1 MLGERMHITN
11 RYGFESKKMRTE
23 IALTVRQ
30 DFVQEYR
37 AGYPLITKESI
48 ADWGKAGHEGVI
60 VNLTDGNKKF
70 VAKGYYGIQNKGYGW
85 VLTTD
90 QDEKID
96 TEFFNHKI
104 AAALKYR
111 EDFFNNDKTTAFR
124 VFNGEGDGV
133 GGLTIDYFDGFYLV
147 TWYSLGIYEFR
158 EAILDAFKS
167 LVTYKGIYQKRRFD
181 ARGQYLDEGDDF
193 ICGEKAPS
201 PHIIKESGVNLAIHL
216 DDGPMVGVFLDQR
229 EVRKTIRD
237 KYARG
242 KTVLNTFSYTGAFSV
257 FAALGG
263 AVKTTSVDLAKRSL
277 NKTEEQFS
285 VNGIEVSQHDIIV
298 EDVFNYFKYAVRK
311 NLLFDL
317 VILDPPSFAR
327 SKKVTFSAA
336 RDYVKLLK
344 DAIHITPAG
353 GVIVAST
360 NAANFGMAKFKGF
373 VSKAFKELNENYA
386 IEESFTLPQ
395 DFRVNDKFKQ
405 GDYLKVVFIR
415 KIK

>member
-1 MLGERMHITN
+1 MH
-11 RYGFESKKMRTE
+11 KE
-23 IALTVRQ
+23 IALTIRPANIK
-30 DFVQEYR
+30 EYR
-37 AGYPLITKESI
+37 SGCPLITTESSVGW
-48 ADWGKAGHEGVI
+48 DKASGEGMI
-60 VNLTDGNKKF
+60 VNLCDANNKV

-90 QDEKID
+90 KDEKID
-96 TEFFNHKI
+96 TTFFKNKI
-104 AAALKYR
+104 AAALKCRKPFYS
-111 EDFFNNDKTTAFR
+111 NDGTTAFR

-158 EAILDAFKS
+158 QAILNALKS

-181 ARGQYLDEGDDF
+181 ARGQYLDEGDDY
-193 ICGEKAPS
+193 ICGDKAPS
-201 PHIIKESGVNLAIHL
+201 PLIVKESGVNFAIHL

-237 KYARG
+237 NYAQG

-257 FAALGG
+257 FAAMGG
-263 AVKTTSVDLAKRSL
+263 ASKTTSVDLAKRSR

-285 VNGIEVSQHDIIV
+285 VNDIDAAEHDIIV
-298 EDVFNYFKYAVRK
+298 EDVFSYFKYAVRK
-311 NLLFDL
+311 GLLFDL

-336 RDYVKLLK
+336 KDYVKLLK
-344 DAIHITPAG
+344 EAIQITRSG

-360 NAANFGMAKFKGF
+360 NAANFGMVKFREF
-373 VSKAFKELNENYA
+373 VSKAFKELNSTYT
-386 IEESFTLPQ
+386 IEQSFTLPE
-395 DFRVNDKFKQ
+395 DFRVHPKFAQ

-415 KIK
+415 KTN